1 MRARCASA
9 SGADSS
15 ATRMRRALTSAG
27 RTFGRNIAFARA
39 GATVSV
45 GNGISGE
52 GAAGGGAG
60 ATDGAAGGGNG
71 GGDGGGGGGG
81 SGEKGRDAD
90 SRLVA
95 RRPRGTVDPP
105 GTASSRATG
114 SPGAPNKPSPSSRG
128 A

>member
-15 ATRMRRALTSAG
+15 AARMRRALTSAG

-45 GNGISGE
+45 GNGIGGE

-60 ATDGAAGGGNG
+60 AADGAGGGGNPGGGGNG
-71 GGDGGGGGGG
+71 GGGGGGGGG
-81 SGEKGRDAD
+81 AGGKERA
-90 SRLVA
+90 VA
-95 RRPRGTVDPP
+95 PPP
-105 GTASSRATG
+105 GRPAC
-114 SPGAPNKPSPSSRG
+114 PD
-128 A
+128 

>member
-45 GNGISGE
+45 GNGIGGE

-71 GGDGGGGGGG
+71 GGGGGGGPGG
-81 SGEKGRDAD
+81 KGGGGR
-90 SRLVA
+90 S
-95 RRPRGTVDPP
+95 PRGPRGPPGPRNPP
-105 GTASSRATG
+105 GTRLARAGGFPPRPQTTR
-114 SPGAPNKPSPSSRG
+114 PN
-128 A
+128 